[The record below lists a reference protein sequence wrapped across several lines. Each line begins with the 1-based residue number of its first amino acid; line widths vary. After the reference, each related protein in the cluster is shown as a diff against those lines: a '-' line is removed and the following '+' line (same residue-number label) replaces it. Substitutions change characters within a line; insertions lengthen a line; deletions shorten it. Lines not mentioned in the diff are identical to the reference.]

1 MTKPNILF
9 LIIDSLRADKFH
21 GERKTS
27 VTPNIDSLIKNGTYF
42 QQAVSPAD
50 GTILGWA
57 GIFTSK
63 YPFKTGVRSERF
75 NKLKPS
81 ITTYFHILKNEN
93 YNFYSFSPKVA
104 SVIGLFPEFKNSDF
118 SYEYHFDLFDG
129 MGEKILD
136 KLNARLETPWLF
148 FIHANDLHFPIII
161 PKEFDDGKFGKS
173 NYEKQVSAIDSWI
186 GKIVERIDFKNT
198 LLIITSD
205 HGTHTMV
212 VDEDGKNI
220 NLEVNGEFQML
231 TTKFSNKIPKPLEP
245 MKKRM
250 FFWLEG
256 IRKKKKMELIK
267 NKHLKPHQKRELVI
281 QRGDTERL
289 LFDEHTHIPLL
300 FVGYG
305 VAKGKNIVQQ
315 VRSIDIF
322 PTICDLLDIKN
333 ENEVDGVS
341 LKPLLNSTP
350 MKEIPAYIQSTPMVQ
365 VKSDNVIGIR
375 TSKYKYFRDENDAGK
390 RVHLFDLTVDPLED
404 NNIAN
409 VNLHVVEEME
419 RIIEEIHGD
428 YEDIHYN
435 EISEDDTAEIE
446 KELKKL
452 GYD

>member
-42 QQAVSPAD
+42 QQAVSSSAS
-50 GTILGWA
+50 TILALSTILTGL
-57 GIFTSK
+57 
-63 YPFKTGVRSERF
+63 YPFKTGLGGETYHKLNSTVTSYVKILRDHGYNAYATAPEVASDFGLVCDFQNPESAYDNYF
-75 NKLKPS
+75 SLFAGLGDQIIEYFSSNKLKTPW
-81 ITTYFHILKNEN
+81 F
-93 YNFYSFSPKVA
+93 FY
-104 SVIGLFPEFKNSDF
+104 IHL
-118 SYEYHFDLFDG
+118 FDLHS
-129 MGEKILD
+129 
-136 KLNARLETPWLF
+136 PVVV
-148 FIHANDLHFPIII
+148 

-267 NKHLKPHQKRELVI
+267 NKHLKPNQKRQLVI
-281 QRGDTERL
+281 QRGDT
-289 LFDEHTHIPLL
+289 DEHTHIPLL